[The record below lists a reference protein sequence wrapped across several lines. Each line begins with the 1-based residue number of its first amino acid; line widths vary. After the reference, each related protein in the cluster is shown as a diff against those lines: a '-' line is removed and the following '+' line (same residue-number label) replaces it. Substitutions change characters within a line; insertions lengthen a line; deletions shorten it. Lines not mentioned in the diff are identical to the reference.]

1 MADSEEGEIEG
12 KLDQQQL
19 ADEEGKEEGKE
30 EGRDEIVNFRKRPVS
45 PPSHHQNDNN
55 DHNDDDDRLQTAS
68 ISDRFQP
75 RPRMANERLL
85 KVLLS
90 GHEAGVL
97 IGRGGS
103 SVNELQQKTGTR
115 VKVSNSTMLF
125 PGTNLRIILIEG
137 GVEGVE
143 DVIRALVG
151 ICLGEYNKRENLAE
165 NENSEIT
172 FLLALPSAA
181 APAVIGKRGAT
192 VLELNKQ
199 TGCQIRLGRMEDE
212 VPGIRERVA
221 RFTGKPD
228 CVVAGVLATMDLIYK
243 DTVGRA
249 WLYDNKSTI
258 YEVGGSYARPPS
270 SYRDA
275 EYRPAQEREYVPRD
289 PRQYSSRPLT
299 RLDPVMGDDRYRG
312 SSSLFDDRSSR
323 RPPPPPPPPHH
334 HSSSFDRPSS
344 QFDDDYRG
352 SSRRGDDSSYSS
364 SSSSRRDDH
373 HHHHSTSFPPP
384 PPPPLGGADHKL
396 QVSVPDEFVGQMLG
410 RAGENISIIQRQTRT
425 RISVSPRTEFV
436 PGTRDRIVTICGS
449 SHAACREAEALLGD
463 KLPKI

>member
-1 MADSEEGEIEG
+1 MAESEEGEIEG
-12 KLDQQQL
+12 KLDLQPQPQQQQQ
-19 ADEEGKEEGKE
+19 AEEEGKE
-30 EGRDEIVNFRKRPVS
+30 DEANLRKRPAS
-45 PPSHHQNDNN
+45 PHQNDHDRHHN
-55 DHNDDDDRLQTAS
+55 DHHDDRS
-68 ISDRFQP
+68 
-75 RPRMANERLL
+75 RPRLSNERLL
-85 KVLLS
+85 KVLLT
-90 GHEAGVL
+90 GHEAGVV

-103 SVNELQQKTGTR
+103 SVNELQQRTGTR

-125 PGTNLRIILIEG
+125 PGTNFRIILIEG

-151 ICLGEYNKRENLAE
+151 VCLGEYNKRENLAE

-212 VPGIRERVA
+212 VPGVRERVA
-221 RFTGKPD
+221 RFTGKAD

-258 YEVGGSYARPPS
+258 YETSGGYARPPSS

-275 EYRPAQEREYVPRD
+275 EYRPAAAQEREYVPRD

-299 RLDPVMGDDRYRG
+299 RLDADDRYR
-312 SSSLFDDRSSR
+312 DDRYRDDRSSSR

-334 HSSSFDRPSS
+334 HHLHSSSSSSSFDRP
-344 QFDDDYRG
+344 FDDDYRG
-352 SSRRGDDSSYSS
+352 GSGSGSSGSRRGDDSSYSS
-364 SSSSRRDDH
+364 SRHRDDH

-384 PPPPLGGADHKL
+384 PPPPLGGAEHKL

-410 RAGENISIIQRQTRT
+410 RAGENISVIQRQTRT

-449 SHAACREAEALLGD
+449 SHAACREAEAMLGD
-463 KLPKI
+463 KLPKV